1 MFSFKLTEEFINQ
14 YKDREVPFGFRDAG
28 GNALGELV
36 FIRTYSRKKDDGT
49 KEKWF
54 EVCERVINGMY
65 SIQKDHCKENRL
77 PWNDRKSHASAQ
89 EAFDRM
95 FNLKWTPPGRGLWT
109 MGSKMVMEGKNSAAL
124 QNCAFVS
131 TRDLDKY
138 DPGALFSWVMD
149 ALMLGVGVGFDVL
162 GAEKD
167 IEILKPKA
175 DEVTFIIPDTREGWV
190 ESTRV
195 LINSFLTPN
204 KSTQLFDYDLIRA
217 YGEPI
222 KGFGGTASGPKPL
235 IEMHE
240 KIRAVVGGRVGD
252 KLDSRAIVDIVNLI
266 GTCVVA
272 GNVRRSATLAMG
284 APEDEVFS
292 NLKNPEIYPDR
303 NSYDPEAPGWAWMS
317 NNSIAAKVG
326 TPYENYVDLI
336 VDNGEP
342 GFIWLDTTRNYGR
355 TVDAPDGKDYRVM
368 GFNPCAEQPLESY
381 ELCTLVEVHM
391 NRHENKEDFLRTL
404 KFAYLYGKTVTL
416 LSTHWQQTN
425 AIMQRNRRIGTS
437 LTGIASFADSNG
449 LPVLRQWQDEG
460 YKKVRE
466 YDNQYSE
473 WLCIR
478 ESIRATTV
486 KPSGS
491 VSILSGETPGVH
503 WGPGGKYFLR
513 AIRFSTS
520 DPMMALFKAAGY
532 KIEKDIVSANTK
544 VVYFPV
550 KSEHDRSEKDV
561 SLFEK
566 IGLAATTQKYWS
578 DNGVSVTL
586 SFDAETEKQH
596 VASALHM
603 YEGQLKA
610 VSFLPMS
617 NSTYPQQPYT
627 QITRAQYEGYI
638 GKIKTIDFNAIYDGI
653 EGLEAIGE
661 SYCTTDA
668 CELKE
673 MKTSDLAS
681 IDDVLV

>member
-95 FNLKWTPPGRGLWT
+95 FTLKWTPPGRGLWT

-175 DEVTFIIPDTREGWV
+175 DETTFIIPDTREGWV
-190 ESTRV
+190 DSTRV

-222 KGFGGTASGPKPL
+222 KGFGGTASGPQPL

-292 NLKNPEIYPDR
+292 NLKNPEVYPDR

-437 LTGIASFADSNG
+437 LTGIASFADTNG

-532 KIEKDIVSANTK
+532 KIEKDVVSANTK

-627 QITRAQYEGYI
+627 QITKAQYEGYI
-638 GKIKTIDFNAIYDGI
+638 GKIKTIDFNAIYDGV

>member
-95 FNLKWTPPGRGLWT
+95 FTLKWTPPGRGLWT

-175 DEVTFIIPDTREGWV
+175 DETTFIIPDTREGWV
-190 ESTRV
+190 DSTRV

-222 KGFGGTASGPKPL
+222 KGFGGTASGPQPL

-292 NLKNPEIYPDR
+292 NLKNPEVYPDR

-437 LTGIASFADSNG
+437 LTGIASFADTNG

-627 QITRAQYEGYI
+627 QITREQYEGYI
-638 GKIKTIDFNAIYDGI
+638 GKIKTIDFNAIYDGV

>member
-77 PWNDRKSHASAQ
+77 PWNDRKAHASAQ

-175 DEVTFIIPDTREGWV
+175 DETTFIIPDTREGWV

-284 APEDEVFS
+284 SPEDEVFS
-292 NLKNPEIYPDR
+292 NLKNPEVYPDR

-437 LTGIASFADSNG
+437 LTGIASFADTNG

-627 QITRAQYEGYI
+627 QITREQYEGYI
-638 GKIKTIDFNAIYDGI
+638 GKIKTIDFNAIYDGV

>member
-95 FNLKWTPPGRGLWT
+95 FTLKWTPPGRGLWT

-175 DEVTFIIPDTREGWV
+175 DETTFIIPDTREGWV
-190 ESTRV
+190 DSTRV

-222 KGFGGTASGPKPL
+222 KGFGGTASGPQPL

-292 NLKNPEIYPDR
+292 NLKNPEVYPDR

-437 LTGIASFADSNG
+437 LTGIASFADTNG

-627 QITRAQYEGYI
+627 QITKEQYEGYI
-638 GKIKTIDFNAIYDGI
+638 GKIKTIDFNAIYDGV

>member
-175 DEVTFIIPDTREGWV
+175 DETTFIIPDTREGWV

-222 KGFGGTASGPKPL
+222 KGFGGTASGPQPL

-292 NLKNPEIYPDR
+292 NLKNPEVYPDR

-627 QITRAQYEGYI
+627 QITKEQYEGYI
-638 GKIKTIDFNAIYDGI
+638 GKIKTIDFNAIYDGV

>member
-95 FNLKWTPPGRGLWT
+95 FTLKWTPPGRGLWT

-175 DEVTFIIPDTREGWV
+175 DETTFIIPDTREGWV

-292 NLKNPEIYPDR
+292 NLKNPEVYPDR

-437 LTGIASFADSNG
+437 LTGIASFADTNG

-520 DPMMALFKAAGY
+520 DPMMPLFKAAGY

-586 SFDAETEKQH
+586 SFDAETERQH

-627 QITRAQYEGYI
+627 QITKEQYEGYI
-638 GKIKTIDFNAIYDGI
+638 GKIKTIDFNAIYDGV

>member
-252 KLDSRAIVDIVNLI
+252 KIDSRAIVDIVNLI

-292 NLKNPEIYPDR
+292 NLKNPEVYPDR

-586 SFDAETEKQH
+586 SFDAETEKKFIAH
-596 VASALHM
+596 ALHM

-617 NSTYPQQPYT
+617 NTTYPQQPYT
-627 QITRAQYEGYI
+627 QITKEQYEGYL

>member
-175 DEVTFIIPDTREGWV
+175 DETTFIIPDTREGWV

-292 NLKNPEIYPDR
+292 NLKNPEVYPDR

-437 LTGIASFADSNG
+437 LTGIASFADTNG

-532 KIEKDIVSANTK
+532 KIEKDVVSANTK

-627 QITRAQYEGYI
+627 QITKEQYEGYI
-638 GKIKTIDFNAIYDGI
+638 GKIKTIDFNAIYDGV

>member
-95 FNLKWTPPGRGLWT
+95 FTLKWTPPGRGLWT

-175 DEVTFIIPDTREGWV
+175 DETTFIIPDTREGWV
-190 ESTRV
+190 DSTRV

-222 KGFGGTASGPKPL
+222 KGFGGTASGPQPL

-252 KLDSRAIVDIVNLI
+252 KLDSRAIVDIINLI

-292 NLKNPEIYPDR
+292 NLKNPEVYPDR

-437 LTGIASFADSNG
+437 LTGIASFADTNG

-627 QITRAQYEGYI
+627 QITREQYEGYI
-638 GKIKTIDFNAIYDGI
+638 GKIKTIDFNAIYDGV